1 MNTPARDDGQPG
13 LWPMPESSPTAAS
26 GQKSGPPVRSQ
37 PQTRQPSQAI
47 SALNERKLWCIDDV
61 AEYLGVPVQ
70 TIYGWRPKGYGP
82 PPIKV
87 GKHLRWIP
95 ATVVA
100 WAKQQERSAG

>member
-1 MNTPARDDGQPG
+1 MTTASPACGQCRRAARRP
-13 LWPMPESSPTAAS
+13 PADRRAARQSAAS
-26 GQKSGPPVRSQ
+26 RGLASP
-37 PQTRQPSQAI
+37 AI